1 VDAAPAVLPR
11 LTGVV
16 VPDVPPLLVA
26 IGVPDVPLLLGVPG
40 LALLAGEEV

>member
-11 LTGVV
+11 LTGVA
-16 VPDVPPLLVA
+16 VPDDPPLLVG

-40 LALLAGEEV
+40 LALLAGEDV